1 MGSTSSLYAAI
12 DLGSNSFH
20 MLVVR
25 EVAGSIQTLTRIKR
39 KVRLAAGLNSE
50 NALSNEA
57 MERGWQCLRL
67 FAERLQD
74 IPPPQ
79 IRVVATATL
88 RLAVNAGD
96 FIAKAQEILGCPVQV
111 ISGEEEARLIYQGV
125 AHTTGGADQRLVVDI
140 GGAST
145 ELVTG
150 TGAQTTSLFSLSMGC
165 VTWLERYFADRNL
178 GQENFDAAE
187 KAARE
192 VLRPVADELRYH
204 GWKVCV
210 GASGTVQA
218 LQEIMMAQGMDE
230 RITLEKLQQL
240 KQRAIHCGRL
250 EELEIDG
257 LTLERALVFP
267 SGLAILIAIF
277 TELNIQCMTL
287 AGGALRE
294 GLVYGMLHLTVE
306 QDIRS
311 RTLRNIQ
318 RRFMIDIDQAQ
329 RVAKVAA
336 NFFEQVENEW
346 HLEAI
351 SRDLL
356 ISACQLHEIGLS
368 VDFKQAPQHAAY
380 LVRNLDLPGFTPAQK
395 KLLATLLLNQTN
407 PVDLSSLHQQNA
419 VPPRVAEQLC
429 RLLRLAII
437 FANRRRDDLVP
448 EMTLQANHE
457 LLTLTLPQGWLTQ
470 HPLGKEI
477 IDQERILEK
486 YGVTPNQLID
496 VKALMGDSSDNIP
509 GVPGIGEKTALSLIA
524 QFSSLEGVYQHL
536 ENPAVKASVKRKLEE
551 GKELLQYTN
560 KSISTIST
568 FLCLFSQTKIRNLI
582 R

>member
-1 MGSTSSLYAAI
+1 MLRSTSLYAAI
-12 DLGSNSFH
+12 DLVSNSFH

-39 KVRLAAGLNSE
+39 KVRLAAGLSADNH
-50 NALSNEA
+50 LSPEA

-74 IPPPQ
+74 IPPQQ

-88 RLAVNAGD
+88 RLAVNAGE
-96 FIAKAQEILGCPVQV
+96 FIAAAQAILGCPVQV

-125 AHTTGGADQRLVVDI
+125 AHTTGGDERRLVVDI

-150 TGAQTTSLFSLSMGC
+150 IGAQATSLNSLSMGC
-165 VTWLERYFADRNL
+165 VTWLERYFSDRNL
-178 GQENFDAAE
+178 AQENFDEAE

-230 RITLEKLQQL
+230 RITLAKLQQL

-250 EELEIDG
+250 EELEIEG

-294 GLVYGMLHLTVE
+294 GLVYGMLHLAVD
-306 QDIRS
+306 QDIRNH
-311 RTLRNIQ
+311 TLRNIQ
-318 RRFMIDIDQAQ
+318 RRFMVDIEQAH
-329 RVAKVAA
+329 RVANLAVS
-336 NFFEQVENEW
+336 FLDQVDNEW
-346 HLEAI
+346 HLEPV
-351 SRDLL
+351 SRELL
-356 ISACQLHEIGLS
+356 VSACQLHEIGLS
-368 VDFKQAPQHAAY
+368 VDFKQAPLHAAY
-380 LVRNLDLPGFTPAQK
+380 LVRNLDLPGYTPAQK

-419 VPPRVAEQLC
+419 VPPRVAEHLC
-429 RLLRLAII
+429 RLLRLAIL
-437 FANRRRDDLVP
+437 FASRRRDDLLP
-448 EMTLQANHE
+448 AITLTAE
-457 LLTLTLPQGWLTQ
+457 GEKLTLNLPEKWLDN
-470 HPLGKEI
+470 HPLGAEMLV
-477 IDQERILEK
+477 QECQWQSYVHWML
-486 YGVTPNQLID
+486 D
-496 VKALMGDSSDNIP
+496 
-509 GVPGIGEKTALSLIA
+509 A
-524 QFSSLEGVYQHL
+524 Q
-536 ENPAVKASVKRKLEE
+536 
-551 GKELLQYTN
+551 
-560 KSISTIST
+560 
-568 FLCLFSQTKIRNLI
+568 
-582 R
+582 

>member
-1 MGSTSSLYAAI
+1 
-12 DLGSNSFH
+12 
-20 MLVVR
+20 
-25 EVAGSIQTLTRIKR
+25 
-39 KVRLAAGLNSE
+39 
-50 NALSNEA
+50 
-57 MERGWQCLRL
+57 
-67 FAERLQD
+67 
-74 IPPPQ
+74 
-79 IRVVATATL
+79 
-88 RLAVNAGD
+88 
-96 FIAKAQEILGCPVQV
+96 
-111 ISGEEEARLIYQGV
+111 
-125 AHTTGGADQRLVVDI
+125 
-140 GGAST
+140 
-145 ELVTG
+145 
-150 TGAQTTSLFSLSMGC
+150 
-165 VTWLERYFADRNL
+165 
-178 GQENFDAAE
+178 
-187 KAARE
+187 
-192 VLRPVADELRYH
+192 
-204 GWKVCV
+204 
-210 GASGTVQA
+210 
-218 LQEIMMAQGMDE
+218 MMAQGMDE

-477 IDQERILEK
+477 IDQESQWQSYVHWPLE
-486 YGVTPNQLID
+486 V
-496 VKALMGDSSDNIP
+496 
-509 GVPGIGEKTALSLIA
+509 
-524 QFSSLEGVYQHL
+524 H
-536 ENPAVKASVKRKLEE
+536 
-551 GKELLQYTN
+551 
-560 KSISTIST
+560 
-568 FLCLFSQTKIRNLI
+568 
-582 R
+582 

>member
-1 MGSTSSLYAAI
+1 MLRSTSLYAAI

-39 KVRLAAGLNSE
+39 KVRLAAGLSADNQ
-50 NALSNEA
+50 LSPEA

-74 IPPPQ
+74 IPPQQ

-88 RLAVNAGD
+88 RLAVNAGE
-96 FIAKAQEILGCPVQV
+96 FIAKAQDILGCPVQV
-111 ISGEEEARLIYQGV
+111 ISGQEEARLIYQGV
-125 AHTTGGADQRLVVDI
+125 AHTTGGDERRLVVDI

-150 TGAQTTSLFSLSMGC
+150 NGAQATSLNSLSMGC
-165 VTWLERYFADRNL
+165 VTWLERYFTDRNL
-178 GQENFDAAE
+178 AQENFDEAE
-187 KAARE
+187 KAARD

-230 RITLEKLQQL
+230 RITLAKLQQL

-250 EELEIDG
+250 EELEIEG

-287 AGGALRE
+287 SGGALRE
-294 GLVYGMLHLTVE
+294 GLVYGMLHLAVD
-306 QDIRS
+306 QDIRDH
-311 RTLRNIQ
+311 TLRNIQ
-318 RRFMIDIDQAQ
+318 RRFMVDIEQAH
-329 RVAKVAA
+329 RVVNLATRFLA
-336 NFFEQVENEW
+336 QMGDTW
-346 HLEAI
+346 HLEPI
-351 SRDLL
+351 SRELL

-368 VDFKQAPQHAAY
+368 VDFKQAPLHAAY

-419 VPPRVAEQLC
+419 VPPRVAEHLC

-437 FANRRRDDLVP
+437 FASRRRDDLLPAV
-448 EMTLQANHE
+448 TLLAE
-457 LLTLTLPQGWLTQ
+457 GEKLMLTLPETWLAN
-470 HPLGKEI
+470 HPLGSELI
-477 IDQERILEK
+477 QQECQWQSYVHWVL
-486 YGVTPNQLID
+486 D
-496 VKALMGDSSDNIP
+496 V
-509 GVPGIGEKTALSLIA
+509 
-524 QFSSLEGVYQHL
+524 Q
-536 ENPAVKASVKRKLEE
+536 
-551 GKELLQYTN
+551 
-560 KSISTIST
+560 
-568 FLCLFSQTKIRNLI
+568 
-582 R
+582 

>member
-1 MGSTSSLYAAI
+1 MSSTSLYAAI

-25 EVAGSIQTLTRIKR
+25 EVAGSIQTLSRIKR
-39 KVRLAAGLNSE
+39 KVRLAAGLNSD
-50 NALSNEA
+50 NALSAEA

-74 IPPPQ
+74 IPPAQ

-88 RLAVNAGD
+88 RLAVNAD
-96 FIAKAQEILGCPVQV
+96 EFLAKARDILGCPVQV

-125 AHTTGGADQRLVVDI
+125 AHTTGGEDQRLVVDI

-150 TGAQTTSLFSLSMGC
+150 TGAQTTSLFSLPMGC

-178 GQENFDAAE
+178 TKDNFELAEN
-187 KAARE
+187 AARE
-192 VLRPVADELRYH
+192 VLRPITDTLNYH

-230 RITLEKLQQL
+230 RITLAKLQQL
-240 KQRAIHCGRL
+240 KQRAIQCGRL
-250 EELEIDG
+250 EELEIEG

-277 TELNIQCMTL
+277 SELNIRCMTL

-294 GLVYGMLHLTVE
+294 GLVYGMLHLAVD

-318 RRFMIDIDQAQ
+318 RRFMIDTEQAQ
-329 RVAKVAA
+329 RVGRLAA
-336 NFFEQVENEW
+336 DLVSQLDSYWE
-346 HLEAI
+346 LEPL

-356 ISACQLHEIGLS
+356 VSACALHEIGLS
-368 VDFKQAPQHAAY
+368 VDFKSAPQHAAY

-407 PVDLSSLHQQNA
+407 AVDLSSLHQQNA
-419 VPPRVAEQLC
+419 VKPRVAEHLC
-429 RLLRLAII
+429 RLLRLAIL
-437 FANRRRDDLVP
+437 FASRRRDDLLPSV
-448 EMTLQANHE
+448 
-457 LLTLTLPQGWLTQ
+457 TLTAEDEKLMLRLPKGWLEN
-470 HPLGKEI
+470 HPLGSEMVE
-477 IDQERILEK
+477 QECQWQSYVHWALE
-486 YGVTPNQLID
+486 V
-496 VKALMGDSSDNIP
+496 V
-509 GVPGIGEKTALSLIA
+509 
-524 QFSSLEGVYQHL
+524 
-536 ENPAVKASVKRKLEE
+536 
-551 GKELLQYTN
+551 
-560 KSISTIST
+560 
-568 FLCLFSQTKIRNLI
+568 
-582 R
+582 

>member
-1 MGSTSSLYAAI
+1 MLTTTSLYAAI

-39 KVRLAAGLNSE
+39 KVRLAAGLNSD
-50 NALSNEA
+50 NVLSAEA

-74 IPPPQ
+74 IPQPQ

-88 RLAVNAGD
+88 RIAENAD
-96 FIAKAQEILGCPVQV
+96 EFIAKAQEILGCPVQV

-150 TGAQTTSLFSLSMGC
+150 SGAQTTSLFSLSMGC
-165 VTWLERYFADRNL
+165 VTWLERYFTNRNL
-178 GQENFDAAE
+178 AQENFDEAE

-192 VLRPVADELRYH
+192 VLRPVADKLRFH

-230 RITLEKLQQL
+230 RITLAKLQQL

-250 EELEIDG
+250 EELEIEG

-294 GLVYGMLHLTVE
+294 GLVYGMLHLPVD

-318 RRFMIDIDQAQ
+318 RRFMVDTDQAN
-329 RVAKVAA
+329 RVTQLAVHLL
-336 NFFEQVENEW
+336 EQVKDEW
-346 HLEAI
+346 HLGAI
-351 SRDLL
+351 SRELL
-356 ISACQLHEIGLS
+356 QSACQLHEIGLS
-368 VDFKQAPQHAAY
+368 VEYKQAPLHAAW

-419 VPPRVAEQLC
+419 VPPRIAEHLC

-437 FANRRRDDLVP
+437 FAARRRDDLVP
-448 EMTLQANHE
+448 HITLQAQDEN
-457 LLTLTLPQGWLTQ
+457 LTLTLPEGWLEH
-470 HPLGKEI
+470 HPLGTEL
-477 IDQERILEK
+477 IDQEIQWQSYVHWPLE
-486 YGVTPNQLID
+486 V
-496 VKALMGDSSDNIP
+496 
-509 GVPGIGEKTALSLIA
+509 
-524 QFSSLEGVYQHL
+524 H
-536 ENPAVKASVKRKLEE
+536 
-551 GKELLQYTN
+551 
-560 KSISTIST
+560 
-568 FLCLFSQTKIRNLI
+568 
-582 R
+582 

>member
-1 MGSTSSLYAAI
+1 MLTTTSLYAAI
-12 DLGSNSFH
+12 DLGSKSFH

-39 KVRLAAGLNSE
+39 KVRLAAGLNSD
-50 NALSNEA
+50 NVLSAEA

-74 IPPPQ
+74 IPQPQ

-88 RLAVNAGD
+88 RIAVNAD
-96 FIAKAQEILGCPVQV
+96 EFIAKAQEILGCPVQV

-150 TGAQTTSLFSLSMGC
+150 SGAQTTSLFSLSMGC
-165 VTWLERYFADRNL
+165 VTWLERYFTNRNL
-178 GQENFDAAE
+178 AQENFDEAE

-192 VLRPVADELRYH
+192 VLRPVADKLRFH

-210 GASGTVQA
+210 GASGPVQA
-218 LQEIMMAQGMDE
+218 LQESMMAQGMDE
-230 RITLEKLQQL
+230 RITLAKLQQL

-250 EELEIDG
+250 EELEIEG

-294 GLVYGMLHLTVE
+294 GLVYGMLHLPVD

-318 RRFMIDIDQAQ
+318 RRFMVDTDQAN
-329 RVAKVAA
+329 RVTQLAVHLL
-336 NFFEQVENEW
+336 EQVIDEW

-351 SRDLL
+351 SRELL
-356 ISACQLHEIGLS
+356 QSACQLHEIGLS
-368 VDFKQAPQHAAY
+368 VEYKQAPLHAAW

-419 VPPRVAEQLC
+419 VPPRIAEHLC

-437 FANRRRDDLVP
+437 FAARRRDDLVP
-448 EMTLQANHE
+448 HITLQAQDEN
-457 LLTLTLPQGWLTQ
+457 LTLTLPEGWLEH
-470 HPLGKEI
+470 HPLGTEL
-477 IDQERILEK
+477 IDQEIQWQSYVHWPLE
-486 YGVTPNQLID
+486 V
-496 VKALMGDSSDNIP
+496 
-509 GVPGIGEKTALSLIA
+509 
-524 QFSSLEGVYQHL
+524 H
-536 ENPAVKASVKRKLEE
+536 
-551 GKELLQYTN
+551 
-560 KSISTIST
+560 
-568 FLCLFSQTKIRNLI
+568 
-582 R
+582 

>member
-1 MGSTSSLYAAI
+1 M
-12 DLGSNSFH
+12 
-20 MLVVR
+20 
-25 EVAGSIQTLTRIKR
+25 AGSIQTLSRIKR
-39 KVRLAAGLNSE
+39 KVRLAAGLNSD
-50 NALSNEA
+50 NALSAEA

-74 IPPPQ
+74 IPPAQ

-88 RLAVNAGD
+88 RLAVNAD
-96 FIAKAQEILGCPVQV
+96 EFLAKARDILGCPVQV

-125 AHTTGGADQRLVVDI
+125 AHTTGGEDQRLVVDI

-150 TGAQTTSLFSLSMGC
+150 TGAQTTSLFSLPMGC

-178 GQENFDAAE
+178 TKDNFELAEN
-187 KAARE
+187 AARE
-192 VLRPVADELRYH
+192 VLRPITDTLNYH

-230 RITLEKLQQL
+230 RITLAKLQQL
-240 KQRAIHCGRL
+240 KQRAIQCGRL
-250 EELEIDG
+250 EELEIEG

-277 TELNIQCMTL
+277 SELNIRCMTL

-294 GLVYGMLHLTVE
+294 GLVYGMLHLAVD

-318 RRFMIDIDQAQ
+318 RRFMIDTEQAQ
-329 RVAKVAA
+329 RVGRLAA
-336 NFFEQVENEW
+336 DLVSQLDSYWE
-346 HLEAI
+346 LEPL

-356 ISACQLHEIGLS
+356 VSACALHEIGLS
-368 VDFKQAPQHAAY
+368 VDFKSAPQHAAY

-407 PVDLSSLHQQNA
+407 AVDLSSLHQQNA
-419 VPPRVAEQLC
+419 VKPRVAEHLC
-429 RLLRLAII
+429 RLLRLAIL
-437 FANRRRDDLVP
+437 FASRRRDDLLPSV
-448 EMTLQANHE
+448 
-457 LLTLTLPQGWLTQ
+457 TLTAEDEKLMLRLPEGWLEN
-470 HPLGKEI
+470 HPLGSEMVE
-477 IDQERILEK
+477 QECQWQSYVHWALE
-486 YGVTPNQLID
+486 V
-496 VKALMGDSSDNIP
+496 V
-509 GVPGIGEKTALSLIA
+509 
-524 QFSSLEGVYQHL
+524 
-536 ENPAVKASVKRKLEE
+536 
-551 GKELLQYTN
+551 
-560 KSISTIST
+560 
-568 FLCLFSQTKIRNLI
+568 
-582 R
+582 

>member
-1 MGSTSSLYAAI
+1 MLSSTSLYAAI

-39 KVRLAAGLNSE
+39 KVRLAAGLSHE
-50 NALSNEA
+50 NVLSQEA

-67 FAERLQD
+67 FSERLQD
-74 IPPPQ
+74 IPPAQ

-88 RLAVNAGD
+88 RLAVNASE
-96 FIAKAQEILGCPVQV
+96 FIAKAQQILGCPIQV

-125 AHTTGGADQRLVVDI
+125 AHTTGGSDRRLVVDI

-150 TGAQTTSLFSLSMGC
+150 TGAQATSLFSLSMGC
-165 VTWLERYFADRNL
+165 VTWLERFFTDRNL

-187 KAARE
+187 NAARD
-192 VLRPVADELRYH
+192 VLRPVADELRRH
-204 GWKVCV
+204 GWQVCV

-230 RITLEKLQQL
+230 RITLGKLQQL
-240 KQRAIHCGRL
+240 KQRAIQCGRL
-250 EELEIDG
+250 EELEIEG

-277 TELNIQCMTL
+277 TEMNIQSMTL

-294 GLVYGMLHLTVE
+294 GLVYGMLHLTVD

-318 RRFMIDIDQAQ
+318 RRFIIDSDQA
-329 RVAKVAA
+329 RRVSTLTSLFANSVAKAWDLDAYSIEILQVAG
-336 NFFEQVENEW
+336 
-346 HLEAI
+346 
-351 SRDLL
+351 
-356 ISACQLHEIGLS
+356 QLHEIGLS
-368 VDFKQAPQHAAY
+368 IEFKQAPLHAAW
-380 LVRNLDLPGFTPAQK
+380 LVKNLDLPGFTPAQK

-419 VPPRVAEQLC
+419 VPPRVAEHIC

-437 FANRRRDDLVP
+437 FASRRRDDLLPDISIVA
-448 EMTLQANHE
+448 EGE
-457 LLTLTLPQGWLTQ
+457 KLTLCLPQGWLEN
-470 HPLGKEI
+470 HPLGAELI
-477 IDQERILEK
+477 EQE
-486 YGVTPNQLID
+486 
-496 VKALMGDSSDNIP
+496 
-509 GVPGIGEKTALSLIA
+509 
-524 QFSSLEGVYQHL
+524 
-536 ENPAVKASVKRKLEE
+536 
-551 GKELLQYTN
+551 
-560 KSISTIST
+560 
-568 FLCLFSQTKIRNLI
+568 SQWQSYVHWPIEVI
-582 R
+582 

>member
-1 MGSTSSLYAAI
+1 MLSTTSLYAAI

-50 NALSNEA
+50 SVLSPEA

-74 IPPPQ
+74 IPPNQ

-88 RLAVNAGD
+88 RLAVNAD
-96 FIAKAQEILGCPVQV
+96 VFLKKAQQILGCPVQV
-111 ISGEEEARLIYQGV
+111 IRGEEEARLIYQGV
-125 AHTTGGADQRLVVDI
+125 AHTTGGDDRRLVVDI

-165 VTWLERYFADRNL
+165 VTWLECFFSDRNL
-178 GQENFDAAE
+178 AQENFAAAE
-187 KAARE
+187 AAAAE
-192 VLRPVADELRYH
+192 VLSPVINELKSH
-204 GWKVCV
+204 GWKICV

-230 RITLEKLQQL
+230 RITLAKLQQL
-240 KQRAIHCGRL
+240 KQRAIQCGRL
-250 EELEIDG
+250 EELEIEG

-277 TELNIQCMTL
+277 EQLSIECMTL

-294 GLVYGMLHLTVE
+294 GLVYGMLHLAVDQE
-306 QDIRS
+306 IRQ
-311 RTLRNIQ
+311 RTLRNVQ
-318 RRFMIDIDQAQ
+318 RRFMVDTSQAA
-329 RVAKVAA
+329 RVEQLAQ
-336 NFFEQVENEW
+336 NFATQIAEPWGLDPLSQQM
-346 HLEAI
+346 LA
-351 SRDLL
+351 S
-356 ISACQLHEIGLS
+356 SALLHEIGLS
-368 VDFKQAPQHAAY
+368 IDFKHAPQHAAY
-380 LVRNLDLPGFTPAQK
+380 LVKNLDLPGYTPAQK

-419 VPPRVAEQLC
+419 VPPRVAERLC

-437 FANRRRDDLVP
+437 FANRRRDDILP
-448 EMTLQANHE
+448 EIKLQADGETLHLE
-457 LLTLTLPQGWLTQ
+457 LPETWLAC
-470 HPLGKEI
+470 HPLG
-477 IDQERILEK
+477 
-486 YGVTPNQLID
+486 
-496 VKALMGDSSDNIP
+496 A
-509 GVPGIGEKTALSLIA
+509 
-524 QFSSLEGVYQHL
+524 
-536 ENPAVKASVKRKLEE
+536 
-551 GKELLQYTN
+551 ELLEQEKLWQSYVHWPLSVN
-560 KSISTIST
+560 
-568 FLCLFSQTKIRNLI
+568 
-582 R
+582 

>member
-1 MGSTSSLYAAI
+1 MNSTSLYAAI

-39 KVRLAAGLNSE
+39 KVRLAAGLNGDNE
-50 NALSNEA
+50 LSVEA

-74 IPPPQ
+74 IPHPQ

-88 RLAVNAGD
+88 RIAVNAD
-96 FIAKAQEILGCPVQV
+96 VVIAKAQEILGCPVQV

-150 TGAQTTSLFSLSMGC
+150 SGAQTTSLFSLSMGC
-165 VTWLERYFADRNL
+165 VTWLERYFTDRNL
-178 GQENFDAAE
+178 AQENFDEAE

-192 VLRPVADELRYH
+192 VLRPVADKLRFH

-230 RITLEKLQQL
+230 RITLAKLQQL

-250 EELEIDG
+250 EELEIEG

-287 AGGALRE
+287 AGGALR
-294 GLVYGMLHLTVE
+294 
-306 QDIRS
+306 
-311 RTLRNIQ
+311 
-318 RRFMIDIDQAQ
+318 
-329 RVAKVAA
+329 
-336 NFFEQVENEW
+336 
-346 HLEAI
+346 
-351 SRDLL
+351 
-356 ISACQLHEIGLS
+356 
-368 VDFKQAPQHAAY
+368 
-380 LVRNLDLPGFTPAQK
+380 
-395 KLLATLLLNQTN
+395 
-407 PVDLSSLHQQNA
+407 
-419 VPPRVAEQLC
+419 
-429 RLLRLAII
+429 
-437 FANRRRDDLVP
+437 
-448 EMTLQANHE
+448 
-457 LLTLTLPQGWLTQ
+457 
-470 HPLGKEI
+470 
-477 IDQERILEK
+477 
-486 YGVTPNQLID
+486 
-496 VKALMGDSSDNIP
+496 
-509 GVPGIGEKTALSLIA
+509 
-524 QFSSLEGVYQHL
+524 
-536 ENPAVKASVKRKLEE
+536 
-551 GKELLQYTN
+551 
-560 KSISTIST
+560 
-568 FLCLFSQTKIRNLI
+568 
-582 R
+582 

>member
-1 MGSTSSLYAAI
+1 MLASASLYAAI

-25 EVAGSIQTLTRIKR
+25 EVAGSIQTLTRVKR
-39 KVRLAAGLNSE
+39 KVRLAAGLSRE
-50 NALSNEA
+50 NVLSQEA

-67 FAERLQD
+67 FSERLQD
-74 IPPPQ
+74 IPSGQ

-88 RLAVNAGD
+88 RLAVNASE

-125 AHTTGGADQRLVVDI
+125 AHTTGGSDQRLVVDI

-150 TGAQTTSLFSLSMGC
+150 TGAQATSLFSLSMGC
-165 VTWLERYFADRNL
+165 VTWLERFFTDRNL

-187 KAARE
+187 HAARD
-192 VLRPVADELRYH
+192 VLRPVADELRRH
-204 GWKVCV
+204 GWQVCV

-230 RITLEKLQQL
+230 RITLTKLQQL
-240 KQRAIHCGRL
+240 KQRAIQCGRL
-250 EELEIDG
+250 EELEIEG

-277 TELNIQCMTL
+277 TEMNIQSMTL

-294 GLVYGMLHLTVE
+294 GLVYGMLHLTVD

-318 RRFMIDIDQAQ
+318 RRFIIDTDQAR
-329 RVAKVAA
+329 RVSSLAAQLASTVSSTWDLDDYSIEILQVAC
-336 NFFEQVENEW
+336 E
-346 HLEAI
+346 
-351 SRDLL
+351 
-356 ISACQLHEIGLS
+356 LHEIGLS
-368 VDFKQAPQHAAY
+368 IEFKHAPLHAAW
-380 LVRNLDLPGFTPAQK
+380 LVKNLDLPGFTPAQK

-419 VPPRVAEQLC
+419 VPPRVAEHIC

-437 FANRRRDDLVP
+437 FSSRRRDDLLPNIAIVA
-448 EMTLQANHE
+448 EGE
-457 LLTLTLPQGWLTQ
+457 KLTLRLPQGWLEN
-470 HPLGKEI
+470 HPLGAELI
-477 IDQERILEK
+477 EQESQWQSYVHWPLE
-486 YGVTPNQLID
+486 VL
-496 VKALMGDSSDNIP
+496 
-509 GVPGIGEKTALSLIA
+509 
-524 QFSSLEGVYQHL
+524 
-536 ENPAVKASVKRKLEE
+536 
-551 GKELLQYTN
+551 
-560 KSISTIST
+560 
-568 FLCLFSQTKIRNLI
+568 
-582 R
+582 